1 MIEFN
6 STFRWSSKICS
17 EKHYFICQHHLTT
30 VSDKDRVDVYN
41 KWNETYPH
49 QMANEFVVFVKG
61 NNNRNRDTVTTVRA
75 EVSTVK
81 SIDDS
86 FVLDSRN
93 TDLHPVHNTHAIGHG
108 ENVKPKKR
116 HSVLKLTGE
125 VNLGIDKRERKRAR
139 KQQGGVQKG
148 IKPSAT
154 TTSTA
159 FPGRNPPITTE
170 QSPSTSA
177 PTTTEQSL
185 ETTTPTTTTQ
195 GYSTTISNSVRL
207 ERLKERLAKL
217 SPEDKKVYLQMKRE
231 RLETKKKYNQTI

>member
-41 KWNETYPH
+41 KWNETYPN

-61 NNNRNRDTVTTVRA
+61 NNNRNRDTVTTVKA

-93 TDLHPVHNTHAIGHG
+93 TDLHPVHNTHAIAHE

-125 VNLGIDKRERKRAR
+125 VNLGLDKRERKRAR

-148 IKPSAT
+148 TKPSAT
-154 TTSTA
+154 TSTA
-159 FPGRNPPITTE
+159 SHRRTPTTTTE
-170 QSPSTSA
+170 HSPT
-177 PTTTEQSL
+177 TTTEQSL
-185 ETTTPTTTTQ
+185 ETTTTAQ
-195 GYSTTISNSVRL
+195 SYSTTISNSARL
-207 ERLKERLAKL
+207 ERLKQRISKL
-217 SPEDKKVYLQMKRE
+217 SPEDKQVYLQMKRE